1 MNTSRSVSGN
11 SYSLHTFYSALA
23 GTCRRVL
30 NKTGTGSSGV
40 LEGLLEQVTDRFPDR
55 FQLIPSS
62 QLHEGTGR
70 RRPEEM
76 GSPRRSEVGNAQ
88 AQRAGDALMSGAGMR
103 SYLL

>member
-76 GSPRRSEVGNAQ
+76 GSPRRS
-88 AQRAGDALMSGAGMR
+88 R
-103 SYLL
+103 

>member
-1 MNTSRSVSGN
+1 M
-11 SYSLHTFYSALA
+11 SLVIPTLCTHSIVLLPALA
-23 GTCRRVL
+23 EGL

-70 RRPEEM
+70 RRPEGNGFPETL
-76 GSPRRSEVGNAQ
+76 EVGNAP
-88 AQRAGDALMSGAGMR
+88 GAAR
-103 SYLL
+103 ETR